1 MGPEDLLFHEKRSS
15 PQMFSCE
22 FSDFGGPT
30 ILQGLLGV
38 CDDPLR
44 VLRGF
49 WPFPGCGGGGLV
61 GCVQGRGLGAHAS
74 PSGVFPARRLWW
86 HFACGFGFG
95 HSL

>member
-74 PSGVFPARRLWW
+74 PSGVFTARRLLW